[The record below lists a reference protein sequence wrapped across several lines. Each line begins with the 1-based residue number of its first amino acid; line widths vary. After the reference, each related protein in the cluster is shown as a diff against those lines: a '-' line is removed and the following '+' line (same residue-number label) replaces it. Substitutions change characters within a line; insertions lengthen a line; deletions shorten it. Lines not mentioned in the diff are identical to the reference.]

1 MSNQN
6 EKNFIEK
13 MVVVFNEINTLT
25 EDLNEIK
32 LDSKEAGFDPA
43 KLATIAKAKA
53 DGTLGKLRTKLE
65 STLDIMD
72 KAEEG

>member
-1 MSNQN
+1 MSNKT
-6 EKNFIEK
+6 EKSFIDK
-13 MVVVFNEINTLT
+13 MVLVFNEINTLT

-53 DGTLGKLRTKLE
+53 DGALGKLRTKLE

-72 KAEEG
+72 KAEEE

>member
-32 LDSKEAGFDPA
+32 TDSKEAGFDST

-53 DGTLGKLRTKLE
+53 DGALGKLRTKLE

-72 KAEEG
+72 KAEEE